1 MKRQP
6 RSSIRGG
13 DVALWNVTSD
23 EEAANECVEP
33 EWTSSLGDRPLRKH
47 FFYVGTP
54 KRIQQI
60 TEEER
65 FFQKDE
71 IQVPSAGS
79 TLQRCRDQRLFFTSP
94 VKLWQ
99 KDKEDPGKDNPNTVC
114 SRTTTQGDAMQ
125 LDKIFQIE
133 NNVRPFHQTAL
144 PRNSFLTK
152 PDHYSRH
159 RGMRGY
165 PSVSNNINTMHKIND
180 GASNKRWPPKALT
193 TQPQPCLSRGSEDA
207 SQP

>member
-71 IQVPSAGS
+71 IQVPS
-79 TLQRCRDQRLFFTSP
+79 
-94 VKLWQ
+94 
-99 KDKEDPGKDNPNTVC
+99 
-114 SRTTTQGDAMQ
+114 AMQ